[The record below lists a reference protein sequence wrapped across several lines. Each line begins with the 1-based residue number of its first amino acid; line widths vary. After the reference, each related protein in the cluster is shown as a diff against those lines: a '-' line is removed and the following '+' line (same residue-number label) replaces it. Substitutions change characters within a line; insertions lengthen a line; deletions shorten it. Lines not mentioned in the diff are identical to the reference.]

1 MLHCAQALSRRGEK
15 VLFVSANSERL
26 NLHGENSTQH
36 NKLIMMFEGDD
47 NVDVLGINM
56 NRRTPFKKK
65 GKTYSDFE
73 ALLISSYNEHHIFV
87 DELHGESHNEEG
99 DEPFYEMLQR
109 WSELVR
115 PDKHLWIVSYHAKD
129 FSEEVVKKYF
139 PVMPTLHYPL
149 RNTREIVEFVKSKS
163 NQEGF
168 YNFHDEKMNINSI
181 QIPSNLTKSF
191 APKEVFA
198 SNFRKGF
205 ESALQILQKF
215 CGNQP
220 AMFVIDTVQTGSG
233 KFCTNCYDNDAL
245 QNGGDQEYLRF
256 IKEIYTKF
264 RRTNQLIQNIKQE
277 LVNLNSR
284 SWLENPIGNDIL
296 VGMNNI
302 DGFSSDILVVFQD
315 DDPNRF
321 EHNVCMRAKIFL
333 IVVYIPYKPFSEFC
347 FCVTCAIC
355 GKDTAKRWMQ
365 DFFPQMM
372 LFPKTFFPK
381 RHFSPFFLI
390 IFLTETFYP
399 KSHFSR
405 RHFSPLSKF
414 CEIHLLKKKS

>member
-1 MLHCAQALSRRGEK
+1 M
-15 VLFVSANSERL
+15 
-26 NLHGENSTQH
+26 
-36 NKLIMMFEGDD
+36 
-47 NVDVLGINM
+47 
-56 NRRTPFKKK
+56 
-65 GKTYSDFE
+65 
-73 ALLISSYNEHHIFV
+73 
-87 DELHGESHNEEG
+87 
-99 DEPFYEMLQR
+99 
-109 WSELVR
+109 
-115 PDKHLWIVSYHAKD
+115 
-129 FSEEVVKKYF
+129 
-139 PVMPTLHYPL
+139 
-149 RNTREIVEFVKSKS
+149 
-163 NQEGF
+163 
-168 YNFHDEKMNINSI
+168 
-181 QIPSNLTKSF
+181 
-191 APKEVFA
+191 
-198 SNFRKGF
+198 
-205 ESALQILQKF
+205 
-215 CGNQP
+215 
-220 AMFVIDTVQTGSG
+220 
-233 KFCTNCYDNDAL
+233 

-256 IKEIYTKF
+256 IEEIYTKLG
-264 RRTNQLIQNIKQE
+264 RTNELIQNIKQE

-390 IFLTETFYP
+390 IFLTKTFFP